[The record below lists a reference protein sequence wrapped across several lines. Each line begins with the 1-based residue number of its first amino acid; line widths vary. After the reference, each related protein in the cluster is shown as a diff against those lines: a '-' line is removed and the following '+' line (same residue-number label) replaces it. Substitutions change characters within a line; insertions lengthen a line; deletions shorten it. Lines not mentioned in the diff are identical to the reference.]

1 MFDNG
6 CEWIRCDFH
15 LHTRKDKEF
24 KYIGEDN
31 SFVSDYVNKL
41 ESEKIKIGVITNHNK
56 FDLQE
61 YKALKKTAK
70 KKDIFILPGVELSVK
85 DGKNGVHTLI
95 VFNPED
101 WIKNGENHI
110 DSFLTA
116 AFQGISNRENEN
128 TCCNFDINT
137 LLVELE
143 KLNKDYFIV
152 FAHIEQRSG
161 LIEECGGG
169 RLSSLAQNHE
179 FKKRVLGLQKLRTF
193 DNKSKIKNWFG
204 YEVAFVEGSD
214 PKNISEIGK
223 GETSFIKIGE
233 YSFAAVKFALQD
245 YESRVLRDLPICNHG
260 YIKSASFKGGRLDSV
275 KIPFS
280 NELNSLIGIRGS
292 GKSSILETIRY
303 ALNLNAD
310 IDSDYKNDLVKN
322 TLGSG
327 GEISLEVIDEYGKK
341 YEVKRLMGEQPSVID
356 SDGKD
361 VGISINSLINNPL
374 YFGQKDLSFT
384 KSGYAFELL
393 QKLVGGKIKDDL
405 ELKEENLNSLE
416 NSIKEFLQLETIPEK
431 VKELKTTQQ
440 DLEHRLKVFEEKGIA
455 EKLKKQTSYSKD
467 ASTIKTLLDNVK
479 ATYEKL
485 LATYKE
491 IDKTEFGISDYKSEY
506 NTELFQKIEL
516 ILKDI
521 VESFEKINCEIEN
534 FSTKELKLKELR
546 IELENEIDSLKEEFA
561 NIKREINDEEL
572 DPDSYVKYNSELEK
586 TVADIDKFTKR
597 NNSRNSLST
606 EIRGFARKRNEML
619 NDVFNKY
626 ENEIRKINESQ
637 RELKIK
643 ILFKG
648 DKEKFKQDIKTK
660 FKGTG
665 LTDNKTTE
673 ISKQYSDF
681 TDIIIDCVLEDS
693 KRLRGI
699 LTDNEVVKVYNKIK
713 ENYSNL
719 IREECPDLVEIFYH
733 DKLLEKHSIGQRAS
747 ALILFILT
755 QEENDLIIIDQ
766 PEDDL
771 DNQII
776 YQEVIS
782 TIKKKKGSI
791 QFIFATHNANIPVLG
806 DSESVISTEYDEKIN
821 ADCGNIDCISTHQKI
836 VDIMEGG
843 KEAFERRKLIYT
855 NWYDAIQS

>member
-24 KYIGEDN
+24 KYTGEDN
-31 SFVSDYVNKL
+31 YFVSDYVNKL
-41 ESEKIKIGVITNHNK
+41 ESENIKIGVITNHNK

-61 YKALKKTAK
+61 YKDLKKAAN

-85 DGKNGVHTLI
+85 DGKNGIHTLI

-101 WIKNGENHI
+101 WIKNNENHI
-110 DSFLTA
+110 DRFLTA
-116 AFQGISNRENEN
+116 AFQGIDNRENEN
-128 TCCNFDINT
+128 TCCKFDIDT

-193 DNKSKIKNWFG
+193 DNKSKIKDWFG
-204 YEVAFVEGSD
+204 YEIAFVEGSD

-260 YIKSASFKGGRLDSV
+260 YVKSASFKGGRLDSV

-405 ELKEENLNSLE
+405 ELKEENLNGLE

-467 ASTIKTLLDNVK
+467 DSTIKTLLDNVK

-485 LATYKE
+485 SATYKE

-534 FSTKELKLKELR
+534 VSTKELKLKELR
-546 IELENEIDSLKEEFA
+546 IELENEIDSLKGEFA

-606 EIRGFARKRNEML
+606 EIRGFARKRNKML
-619 NDVFNKY
+619 NDIFNKY
-626 ENEIRKINESQ
+626 KNEIRKINESQ
-637 RELKIK
+637 GELKIK

-699 LTDNEVVKVYNKIK
+699 ITDNEVVKVYNKIK

-782 TIKKKKGSI
+782 TIKKKKSSI

-855 NWYDAIQS
+855 NWHDAIQS

>member
-1 MFDNG
+1 MFYNG
-6 CEWIRCDFH
+6 CEWLRCDFH

-24 KYIGEDN
+24 KYTGEDN
-31 SFVSDYVNKL
+31 SFITDYVNKL

-56 FDLQE
+56 FDLKE
-61 YKALKKTAK
+61 YKELKKAAN

-110 DSFLTA
+110 NNFLIS
-116 AFQGISNRENEN
+116 AFQGIDNRENEN

-152 FAHIEQRSG
+152 FAHIEQRNG
-161 LIEECGGG
+161 LIEECGGS
-169 RLSSLAQNHE
+169 RLTSLAQNHE
-179 FKKRVLGLQKLRTF
+179 FQQRVLGLQKLRTS
-193 DNKSKIKNWFG
+193 DNKAKIKGWFG

-214 PKNISEIGK
+214 PKKIDEIGK
-223 GETSFIKIGE
+223 GEVSFVKIGE
-233 YSFAAVKFALQD
+233 YSFAAVKFALQN
-245 YESRVLRDLPICNHG
+245 YENRVLKDLPICNHG
-260 YIKSASFKGGRLDSV
+260 YIKSASFKGGKLDSV

-310 IDSDYKNDLVKN
+310 TDSGYKEDLVDS

-341 YEVKRLMGEQPSVID
+341 YEVKRLKGGEVSVID

-361 VGISINSLINNPL
+361 LGISISSLINNPL
-374 YFGQKDLSFT
+374 YFGQKDLSST
-384 KSGYAFELL
+384 KSGYTFDLL
-393 QKLVGGKIKDDL
+393 QKLVGGKIKENLD
-405 ELKEENLNSLE
+405 LKEENLNRLE

-431 VKELKTTQQ
+431 VKELKITQQ
-440 DLEHRLKVFEEKGIA
+440 DLAHRLKVFEEKGIA
-455 EKLKKQTSYSKD
+455 EKLKKQTSYTKD
-467 ASTIKTLLDNVK
+467 TSTITTLLGNVK
-479 ATYEKL
+479 NMYEKL
-485 LATYKE
+485 SATYKE
-491 IDKTEFGISDYKSEY
+491 IDKTEFSILDYKSEY
-506 NTELFQKIEL
+506 NTELFQKVKLTIE
-516 ILKDI
+516 DI
-521 VESFEKINCEIEN
+521 VGSFEKINCEIESI
-534 FSTKELKLKELR
+534 STKEMTLKELES
-546 IELENEIDSLKEEFA
+546 ELENEINSLKEEFA

-586 TVADIDKFTKR
+586 TLVDIDKFTKR
-597 NNSRNSLST
+597 NNSRNSLGT
-606 EIRGFARKRNEML
+606 EIRGFVQKRNEML
-619 NDVFNKY
+619 NDVFRKY
-626 ENEIRKINESQ
+626 EHEIKKINESQ
-637 RELKIK
+637 SELKIE
-643 ILFKG
+643 ITFKG
-648 DKEKFKQDIKTK
+648 DKERFKRDIKAK
-660 FKGTG
+660 FKGTS
-665 LTDNKTTE
+665 LTDNKITE

-681 TDIIIDCVLEDS
+681 TDIIIDCILEDS
-693 KRLRGI
+693 TRLHGI

-719 IREECPDLVEIFYH
+719 IREECPDLVEIIYH

-771 DNQII
+771 DNQVI
-776 YQEVIS
+776 YNEVIS
-782 TIKKKKGSI
+782 TIKKKKKSI

-806 DSESVISTEYDEKIN
+806 DAERILSTQYDEKIN
-821 ADCGNIDCISTHQKI
+821 VHIGNIDSKNTQRKI

-843 KEAFERRKLIYT
+843 KEAFEKRKLIYT
-855 NWYDAIQS
+855 NWNEISK